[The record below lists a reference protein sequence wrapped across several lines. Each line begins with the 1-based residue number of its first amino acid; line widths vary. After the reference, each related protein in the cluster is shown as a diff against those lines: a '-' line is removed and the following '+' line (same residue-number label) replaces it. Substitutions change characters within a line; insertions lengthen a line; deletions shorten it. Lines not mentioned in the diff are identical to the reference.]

1 MDQYKEHLD
10 WIATQSQHMIFLT
23 EAWSRIN
30 SGSHNIEG
38 IRKFRKAL
46 EDNFRWLE
54 GEMEVVPVKPL
65 TEIDEHGSTRSV
77 EIAEALRITKRPK
90 APIQILLMGHMD
102 TVYGVDHPF
111 QEPKFLDEKTLNGPG
126 VADLKGGL
134 VVMLKALEA
143 LERSPWKDQLGWQV
157 LLNPDEEIGSVSS
170 DPLMKEAAKGKHLGL
185 IYEPAMGE
193 GDLAGAR
200 KGNGNFTLV
209 VRGRAAHSGRN
220 PQDGRN
226 AIALLADYTAK
237 IFALNGKREGVTV
250 NPAKLT
256 GGGAL
261 NVVPDLAILGYSVRT
276 QAVEDE
282 AWATSE
288 VQKIIAS
295 PPEGFKAELHGQFT
309 RTPKPMSPQN
319 KAVFDMVMS
328 CASELGFKIAIKP
341 SGGCC
346 DGNNLWK
353 YGLPNVDSLGV
364 RGANIHS
371 DKEVAYLDSLVERA
385 QLSALLLM
393 KLAKGDL
400 NIESIP
406 DRA

>member
-1 MDQYKEHLD
+1 MDKDCQAQLD
-10 WIATQSQHMIFLT
+10 WIQSQSQHMVFLT
-23 EAWSRIN
+23 EAWSKIN
-30 SGSHNIEG
+30 SGSYNAAG
-38 IRKFRKAL
+38 IRKFRAAL

-54 GEMEVVPVKPL
+54 GQMEVISLAPL
-65 TEIDEHGSTRSV
+65 TEIDERGNKTSI
-77 EIAEALRITKRPK
+77 EIAEALSIKKRPK
-90 APIQILLMGHMD
+90 APVQVLLMGHMD
-102 TVYGVDHPF
+102 TVYGTDHAF
-111 QEPKFLDEKTLNGPG
+111 QNPIFLDENTLNGPG

-143 LERSPWKDQLGWQV
+143 LEKSPWKENIGWQV

-170 DPLMKEAAKGKHLGL
+170 DPVMKAAVKGKHLGL
-185 IYEPAMGE
+185 VYEPAMG
-193 GDLAGAR
+193 GNLAGAR

-209 VRGRAAHSGRN
+209 VRGKSAHSGRN
-220 PQDGRN
+220 PQEGRN
-226 AIALLADYTAK
+226 AVALLAEFTAK
-237 IFALNGKREGVTV
+237 IFALNGKCEGVTV
-250 NPAKLT
+250 NPAKVS

-261 NVVPDLAILGYSVRT
+261 NVVPDLAILGFSVRT
-276 QAVEDE
+276 LQQADE
-282 AWATSE
+282 SWVNEQLKA
-288 VQKIIAS
+288 IISA
-295 PPEGFKAELHGQFT
+295 PPEGFSAELHGHFT

-319 KAVFDMVMS
+319 KAVFDMITQ
-328 CASELGFKIAIKP
+328 CAAELKIPMEIVP

-371 DKEVAYLDSLVERA
+371 DKEVVYLDSLVERA

-400 NIESIP
+400 KVESIP
-406 DRA
+406 ARA